1 MKVPDKLLSTA
12 RATKTFVGDV
22 AEGFFQTTHNG
33 FALLGLTVAIG
44 VATLAY
50 KPELRH
56 EGEERLTAWLTER
69 KVAAMGITPEL
80 GAIERATAAN
90 PSDLPRE
97 QANVALWIARKYR
110 VAPSWGNSSRNCRAG
125 PISARSASWSKPDS
139 PPEPHRR

>member
-80 GAIERATAAN
+80 GAIERATSRSPEASTNPTASTAN
-90 PSDLPRE
+90 
-97 QANVALWIARKYR
+97 
-110 VAPSWGNSSRNCRAG
+110 C
-125 PISARSASWSKPDS
+125 SASA
-139 PPEPHRR
+139 